1 MGSLYLVGR
10 ILLVITNLLILLL
23 TIRIIL
29 SWFSL
34 PYNKFSEYLRIVTD
48 PILNLS
54 RKIFPLTIGAIDLS
68 IIFPLI
74 VLAVAARIVDDT
86 MISSVGH
93 INIFYL
99 FALMVSMIEMI
110 FNFIIFIFIIFIV
123 ILIILEIVAP
133 NSYNPMVYTLK
144 SIINPFISF
153 LDRIFNI
160 NYQSKKKTII
170 YYIIIGVFF
179 ILLGILLKIGFGF
192 IIGFLNYLRFKL

>member
-10 ILLVITNLLILLL
+10 ILLVIINLFILLL
-23 TIRIIL
+23 TLRIIL

-34 PYNKFSEYLRIVTD
+34 PYNKFLEYLNIITD

-54 RKIFPLTIGAIDLS
+54 RKIFPLTIGVIDLS

-74 VLAVAARIVDDT
+74 ILAVASRIIDDA
-86 MISSVGH
+86 MVRNVGN

-99 FALMVSMIEMI
+99 LSLIVYMIEMI
-110 FNFIIFIFIIFIV
+110 FNFVIFIFLIFIV

-133 NSYNPMVYTLK
+133 DSYNPIVYTLK
-144 SIINPFISF
+144 AMINPLLSY

-160 NYQSKKKTII
+160 SYQNKKRTLI
-170 YYIIIGVFF
+170 YYIIIGVFL
-179 ILLGILLKIGFGF
+179 ILLGILLKNVFGF
-192 IIGFLNYLRFKL
+192 IISFLYYLRFK